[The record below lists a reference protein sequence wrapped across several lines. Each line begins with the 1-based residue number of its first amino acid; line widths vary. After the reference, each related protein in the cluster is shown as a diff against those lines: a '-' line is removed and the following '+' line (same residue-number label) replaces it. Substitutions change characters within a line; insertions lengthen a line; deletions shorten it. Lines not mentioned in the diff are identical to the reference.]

1 MRSIKFL
8 CIFFTSL
15 SSTLLADS
23 LRVELPIFEIP
34 KGNSLWVA
42 IDAGPG
48 FGSCVVLLE
57 EERRIFLPFQ
67 ADILF
72 EIKHQVVTN
81 IWQYADFHWKPI
93 DDNIVEYTI
102 GESSANLTLQK
113 TASTDRIRKLQWFS
127 VGSGKDLAMSKS
139 HYCRTKSEVYLPH
152 YYELDSHGNLTLR
165 GRFGEPNSSICI
177 YQLMPRLFGNANE
190 NRKTNGTIFDNGCG
204 KFNDLSAKVLSILKE
219 DGYSHIWLTGII
231 QQATSTD
238 YTDSGQPK
246 DDPDLLKGIAG
257 SPYAIR
263 DYFDVSPDYAE
274 DPTLRMEEFRLLA
287 ERMEAVGLKVI
298 IDFVPNHV
306 ARSYASD
313 IFPDLDF
320 GVKDQ
325 KNMFFDPANNFFYL
339 NSSVASG
346 EPPLRLPT
354 VDQRTG
360 RVIDDTSKLVG
371 RADGFFLPEK
381 VFGRVTGNNVASWR
395 PSRDDWYETIKLN
408 YGFNFLNTDQLSEY
422 PSALTPRKPVPDTWN
437 KMDTVIAYWQSN
449 GVDGFRV
456 DMAHM
461 VPPEF
466 WKWLIHRARNRDEDV
481 FFFAEAYD
489 NDPAKVSS
497 HDPALRKN
505 DNVMLILL
513 DAGFDAV
520 YDDPGY
526 DVLLDLYTRG
536 AWANDLEDV
545 EEQLG
550 PFFFDRAVRYSEN
563 HDEIRLAHPDS
574 WDSQGFNV
582 GRPVTAT
589 LFGLSRGPVMIYNGQ
604 KVGEAAL
611 GREGFGGDDQRTS
624 IFDYWSMPEL
634 NKWWNNGNADGSGL
648 SMEQSALRAW
658 YKRLINLQKKPA
670 FTNGNFFPLNR
681 VNLNNPLYGNFDNL
695 DASGQWLFTYLRS
708 DPSTE
713 DTYLVTSNFH
723 SETTMRNLRIL
734 LSHDVIKALG
744 LKGGSNKWL
753 LVKDFLAGD
762 EKPHRAISVDEVLS
776 DGLHLDEL
784 QPLSAHYWEI
794 KIVSEPPKDSV
805 ISKNILLDEKPFCS
819 SELFYSEGISGIK
832 SDKTVQSYRR
842 YNESFSSYGSQN
854 KLSLSSARPSI
865 CASQEVMNV
874 F

>member
-1 MRSIKFL
+1 MLISILNALDMRRIKCL

-15 SSTLLADS
+15 SFSLFADS
-23 LRVELPIFEIP
+23 IRIELPILEVP
-34 KGNSLWVA
+34 KGNSLWIAV
-42 IDAGPG
+42 DAGPG
-48 FGSCVVLLE
+48 FGSCIVSLE

-72 EIKHQVVTN
+72 EIKNQAVTN
-81 IWQYADFHWKPI
+81 VWQYSDFHWQPI
-93 DDNIVEYTI
+93 ENNIVEFGI
-102 GESSANLTLQK
+102 GESASNLTLLK
-113 TASTDRIRKLQWFS
+113 TANIDRFRKLQWFF
-127 VGSGKDLAMSKS
+127 VGSGSDLAIYKD
-139 HYCRTKSEVYLPH
+139 HYCRTELEVYLPH
-152 YYELDSHGNLTLR
+152 YYEMDTLGNLTLR
-165 GRFGEPNSSICI
+165 GRYGEPHSSIRI

-190 NRKTNGTIFDNGCG
+190 QRKTNGSIVDNGCG
-204 KFNDLSAKVLSILKE
+204 KFSDLSPKVLSILKG
-219 DGYSHIWLTGII
+219 DGYSHIWLTGIL

-238 YTDSGQPK
+238 YTDSEQVK

-274 DPTLRMEEFRLLA
+274 NPAVRMEEFLLLS
-287 ERMEAVGLKVI
+287 ERMKAVGLKVI

-313 IFPDLDF
+313 IRPDLDF

-325 KNMFFDPANNFFYL
+325 KNVFFDPANNFFYL

-360 RVIDDTSKLVG
+360 RVIDDTSRIVG

-381 VFGRVTGNNVASWR
+381 VFGRVTGNNVVSWR
-395 PSRDDWYETIKLN
+395 PSKDDWYETIKLN
-408 YGFNFLNTDQLSEY
+408 YGYNFLNPDQLPEY
-422 PSALTPRKPVPDTWN
+422 PSALTPHKPVPDTWK
-437 KMDTVIAYWQSN
+437 KMDAVIAYWQSN

-466 WKWLIHRARNRDEDV
+466 WKWLIHRARGREEDV

-489 NDPAKVSS
+489 NDPSKVRS

-526 DVLLDLYTRG
+526 DILLDLYTRG

-563 HDEIRLAHPDS
+563 HDEIRLAHPNS
-574 WDSQGFNV
+574 WGNQGFHV

-611 GREGFGGDDQRTS
+611 GCEGFGGDDQRTS

-648 SMEQSALRAW
+648 SVEQSALREW
-658 YKRLINLQKKPA
+658 YKRIINLQKKPA
-670 FTNGNFFPLNR
+670 FTDGNFFPLNR
-681 VNLNNPLYGNFDNL
+681 ANINNPLYGNFDNL
-695 DASGQWLFTYLRS
+695 DASGQWFFTYLRN

-723 SETTMRNLRIL
+723 SDATIRDVRIL
-734 LSHDVIKALG
+734 LSQDVIKALD
-744 LKGGSNKWL
+744 LKVASRKWL
-753 LVKDFLAGD
+753 LIRDCLAGD
-762 EKPHRAISVDEVLS
+762 EKPLRAITVDEVLRH
-776 DGLHLDEL
+776 GLYIDEL
-784 QPLSAHYWEI
+784 LPLSAYYWEI
-794 KIVSEPPKDSV
+794 KIVLDPPKDAV
-805 ISKNILLDEKPFCS
+805 ISKNILLDSNSTSFPVMPYLKNIN
-819 SELFYSEGISGIK
+819 GINF
-832 SDKTVQSYRR
+832 DKIAQSYER
-842 YNESFSSYGSQN
+842 
-854 KLSLSSARPSI
+854 
-865 CASQEVMNV
+865 
-874 F
+874 

>member
-1 MRSIKFL
+1 M
-8 CIFFTSL
+8 
-15 SSTLLADS
+15 
-23 LRVELPIFEIP
+23 
-34 KGNSLWVA
+34 
-42 IDAGPG
+42 
-48 FGSCVVLLE
+48 
-57 EERRIFLPFQ
+57 
-67 ADILF
+67 
-72 EIKHQVVTN
+72 
-81 IWQYADFHWKPI
+81 
-93 DDNIVEYTI
+93 
-102 GESSANLTLQK
+102 
-113 TASTDRIRKLQWFS
+113 
-127 VGSGKDLAMSKS
+127 GSGSELAIGKN
-139 HYCRTKSEVYLPH
+139 HYSRTKSEVYLPH
-152 YYELDSHGNLTLR
+152 YYELDTLGNLILR
-165 GRFGEPNSSICI
+165 GRFGEPSSSICI

-190 NRKTNGTIFDNGCG
+190 RRKTNGSIVDNGCG
-204 KFNDLSAKVLSILKE
+204 KFSDLSLEVLSILKE
-219 DGYSHIWLTGII
+219 DGYSHIWLTGIL

-238 YTDSGQPK
+238 YTDSKQFM

-263 DYFDVSPDYAE
+263 DYFDISPDYAE
-274 DPTLRMEEFRLLA
+274 NPALRMEEFRLLSQ
-287 ERMEAVGLKVI
+287 RMQAIGLKLI

-313 IFPDLDF
+313 ICPDLDF

-325 KNMFFDPANNFFYL
+325 KNVFFDPNNNFFYL

-346 EPPLRLPT
+346 GPPLRLPT
-354 VDQRTG
+354 VDHRTG
-360 RVIDDTSKLVG
+360 RVIDDTSRIVG

-381 VFGRVTGNNVASWR
+381 VFGRVTGNNVVSWR
-395 PSRDDWYETIKLN
+395 PSKNDWYETIKLN
-408 YGFNFLNTDQLSEY
+408 YGYDFLNPDQLPEY
-422 PSALTPRKPVPDTWN
+422 PSTVTPHKPVPDTWK
-437 KMDTVIAYWQSN
+437 KMDAVIAYWQSK

-466 WKWLIHRARNRDEDV
+466 WKWLIHRARGRDKGV

-489 NDPAKVSS
+489 NDPSKVSS

-574 WDSQGFNV
+574 WGRQGFHV
-582 GRPVTAT
+582 GRPITAT

-604 KVGEAAL
+604 KVGEPAL
-611 GREGFGGDDQRTS
+611 GCEGFGGDDQRTS

-670 FTNGNFFPLNR
+670 FTDGNFFPLNR

-695 DASGQWLFTYLRS
+695 DASGQWLFTYLRN
-708 DPSTE
+708 DPLTK

-723 SETTMRNLRIL
+723 SETTIRNVRII
-734 LSHDVIKALG
+734 LSNDVIKALE
-744 LKGGSNKWL
+744 LEEGSHKWI
-753 LVKDFLAGD
+753 LVKDYLAGD
-762 EKPHRAISVDEVLS
+762 DKPLRAISVDEVLR
-776 DGLHLDEL
+776 DGLYVDEL
-784 QPLSAHYWEI
+784 HPLSACYWEI
-794 KIVSEPPKDSV
+794 KIVSDPPKDAV
-805 ISKNILLDEKPFCS
+805 ISKSILLDDNSTRFPQGSYLED
-819 SELFYSEGISGIK
+819 ISGII
-832 SDKTVQSYRR
+832 SANRYQICELDKERVSF
-842 YNESFSSYGSQN
+842 FSSNQPTENMLLGFALFNLNGGLKNADCGSFQILR
-854 KLSLSSARPSI
+854 KVD
-865 CASQEVMNV
+865 E
-874 F
+874 